1 MLKNKTIFT
10 LGAVAAAMALSAC
23 QPKQPEPKKED
34 KVTQSQA
41 AQAEALTLAGDTEKL
56 TLNLPECD
64 GNSCPEISIERLS
77 SNQAF
82 IDEFIDQQILKQ
94 LEQSVDISPKSLKA
108 GQQETAVGGNSKD
121 SNPAQASEAAGSEA
135 AASETIETPKQKLE
149 KQVAP
154 YLQTFL
160 ALDRELKALSAS
172 HQISLMIKPKI
183 LNAAQP
189 LATVVLNSSS
199 YLGGAHGS
207 SSQYYYNFDLKKKK
221 LVALDDILLPKQKA
235 VLEQKAHE
243 EFKRWVI
250 DSKLANSVE
259 EYEQAWKFT
268 LSDNF
273 YLSTQGLILQYG
285 EYEIGPYVVG
295 LPRLTIPYE
304 QLQSVLKKEY
314 LPPVEVKNDAASASA
329 AVANKARS

>member
-10 LGAVAAAMALSAC
+10 LSVVAAAITLSAC
-23 QPKQPEPKKED
+23 QPKQAEPKKED
-34 KVTQSQA
+34 KVAQSQA
-41 AQAEALTLAGDTEKL
+41 AQAEVLTLAGDTEKL
-56 TLNLPECD
+56 TLNLPQCD
-64 GNSCPEISIERLS
+64 GNSCPEINVERLS

-82 IDEFIDQQILKQ
+82 IDEFIDQQVLKQ
-94 LEQSVDISPKSLKA
+94 LDQILDISPKLLKTE
-108 GQQETAVGGNSKD
+108 QQVVTTASRNSKD
-121 SNPAQASEAAGSEA
+121 LNPAQAFEA

-160 ALDRELKALSAS
+160 SLDKELKALSAN

-183 LNAAQP
+183 LNAGQP

-221 LVALDDILLPKQKA
+221 LVELDDILAPKQKA

-304 QLQSVLKKEY
+304 QLQTVLKKEY
-314 LPPVEVKNDAASASA
+314 LPQAELKNDAASASTPI
-329 AVANKARS
+329 ANKARS

>member
-10 LGAVAAAMALSAC
+10 LSLVATAIALSAC
-23 QPKQPEPKKED
+23 QPKQAEPKED
-34 KVTQSQA
+34 KPVQSQA
-41 AQAEALTLAGDTEKL
+41 AQAEVLKLAGDTEKL
-56 TLNLPECD
+56 SLNLPECD

-82 IDEFIDQQILKQ
+82 IDEFVDQQILKQ
-94 LEQSVDISPKSLKA
+94 LEQTVDISPKSLNA
-108 GQQETAVGGNSKD
+108 GQQATTATEKSKD
-121 SNPAQASEAAGSEA
+121 SKQAQADQP
-135 AASETIETPKQKLE
+135 AASASMETPKQKLE
-149 KQVAP
+149 KQLAP
-154 YLQTFL
+154 YRDTFL
-160 ALDRELKALSAS
+160 SLDKELKALSAN

-183 LNAAQP
+183 LNAGQP

-207 SSQYYYNFDLKKKK
+207 SSQSYYNFDLKKKK
-221 LVALDDILLPKQKA
+221 LVQLDDILAPNQKA
-235 VLEQKAHE
+235 ALEQKAHE
-243 EFKRWVI
+243 VFKSWVM
-250 DSKLANSVE
+250 DAKLANSVD

-304 QLQSVLKKEY
+304 QLQTVLKKAY
-314 LPPVEVKNDAASASA
+314 LPQPEVKNEAAASAASDS
-329 AVANKARS
+329 KAQS

>member
-10 LGAVAAAMALSAC
+10 LSLVAAAIALSAC

-34 KVTQSQA
+34 KLAQSQA
-41 AQAEALTLAGDTEKL
+41 AQAEALTLTGDTEKL

-77 SNQAF
+77 TNQTF

-94 LEQSVDISPKSLKA
+94 LDHTVDISPKSLNA
-108 GQQETAVGGNSKD
+108 NQHATTASGNSKD
-121 SNPAQASEAAGSEA
+121 SNPAQADEP
-135 AASETIETPKQKLE
+135 AASAAIETPKQKLE
-149 KQVAP
+149 KQLVP

-160 ALDRELKALSAS
+160 SLDKELKALSAN

-183 LNAAQP
+183 LNAGQP
-189 LATVVLNSSS
+189 LATVVLNSNS

-221 LVALDDILLPKQKA
+221 LVKLDDILAPNQKA

-243 EFKRWVI
+243 VFKSWVI
-250 DSKLANSVE
+250 NSKLANSVD

-295 LPRLTIPYE
+295 LPRLTIPYD
-304 QLQSVLKKEY
+304 QLQTVLKKAY
-314 LPPVEVKNDAASASA
+314 LPQAEVKNKAAAVSAASDT
-329 AVANKARS
+329 KAQS

>member
-10 LGAVAAAMALSAC
+10 LSVVAAAIALSAC

-34 KVTQSQA
+34 KVAQSQA

-64 GNSCPEISIERLS
+64 GNSCPEINVERLS

-82 IDEFIDQQILKQ
+82 IDEFIDQQVLKQ
-94 LEQSVDISPKSLKA
+94 LDQILDISPKLLKTE
-108 GQQETAVGGNSKD
+108 QQATTASGNSKD
-121 SNPAQASEAAGSEA
+121 LNPAQASEA

-160 ALDRELKALSAS
+160 SLDKELKALSAN

-183 LNAAQP
+183 LNAGQP

-221 LVALDDILLPKQKA
+221 LVELDDILAPKQKA
-235 VLEQKAHE
+235 VLKQKAHE

-304 QLQSVLKKEY
+304 QLQTVLKKEY
-314 LPPVEVKNDAASASA
+314 LPQAEVKNDAASASTPI
-329 AVANKARS
+329 ANKAQS

>member
-1 MLKNKTIFT
+1 MMLKNKTIFT
-10 LGAVAAAMALSAC
+10 FSLIATAIALTAC
-23 QPKQPEPKKED
+23 QPKQAEPKENKA
-34 KVTQSQA
+34 TQSQA
-41 AQAEALTLAGDTEKL
+41 AQAEVLKLAGDTEKL
-56 TLNLPECD
+56 ALNLPECD
-64 GNSCPEISIERLS
+64 GNSCPEINIERLS

-82 IDEFIDQQILKQ
+82 IDEFIDQKILKQ
-94 LEQSVDISPKSLKA
+94 LDQTLDISPKAVKTD
-108 GQQETAVGGNSKD
+108 QQTSTAEKSKD
-121 SNPAQASEAAGSEA
+121 LTPAQADET
-135 AASETIETPKQKLE
+135 AASTFIQTPKQKLE
-149 KQVAP
+149 QQVAP
-154 YLQTFL
+154 YLTTFL
-160 ALDRELKALSAS
+160 SLDKELKALSAN

-183 LNAAQP
+183 LNAGQP

-207 SSQYYYNFDLKKKK
+207 SSQHYYNFDLKKKK
-221 LVALDDILLPKQKA
+221 LVELDDILAPNQKA

-273 YLSTQGLILQYG
+273 YLSNQGLILQYD

-295 LPRLTIPYE
+295 LPRLTIPYA
-304 QLQSVLKKEY
+304 QLQTVLKKAY
-314 LPPVEVKNDAASASA
+314 LPQVEVKNDAASASTP
-329 AVANKARS
+329 VANKAQS

>member
-10 LGAVAAAMALSAC
+10 LSLIATAIALTAC
-23 QPKQPEPKKED
+23 QPKQPEPKED
-34 KVTQSQA
+34 KATHSQA
-41 AQAEALTLAGDTEKL
+41 AQAEVLKLAGDTEKL

-64 GNSCPEISIERLS
+64 GNSCPEINIERLS

-82 IDEFIDQQILKQ
+82 IDEFIDQKILKQ
-94 LEQSVDISPKSLKA
+94 LDQTLDISPKALKTD
-108 GQQETAVGGNSKD
+108 QQTTAAEKSKDLTPAPADETA
-121 SNPAQASEAAGSEA
+121 ASTS
-135 AASETIETPKQKLE
+135 IQTPKQKLE
-149 KQVAP
+149 QQVAP
-154 YLQTFL
+154 YLTTFL
-160 ALDRELKALSAS
+160 SLDKELKALSAN

-183 LNAAQP
+183 LNAGQP

-207 SSQYYYNFDLKKKK
+207 SSQHYYNFDLKKKK
-221 LVALDDILLPKQKA
+221 LVELDDILAPNQKA

-250 DSKLANSVE
+250 DSKLANSVD

-273 YLSTQGLILQYG
+273 YLSNQGLILQYD

-295 LPRLTIPYE
+295 LPRLTIPYA
-304 QLQSVLKKEY
+304 QLQTVLKKAY
-314 LPPVEVKNDAASASA
+314 LPQAEVKNDAASTSTP
-329 AVANKARS
+329 VANKAQS

>member
-1 MLKNKTIFT
+1 MLKNKTIFS
-10 LGAVAAAMALSAC
+10 LSVVAAAMALSAC
-23 QPKQPEPKKED
+23 QPKQPEPKKEE
-34 KVTQSQA
+34 KIAQSQVTQ
-41 AQAEALTLAGDTEKL
+41 AQAFTLAGDTEKL

-64 GNSCPEISIERLS
+64 GNSCPDLNVERLA

-82 IDEFIDQQILKQ
+82 IDEFMDQQVLKQ
-94 LEQSVDISPKSLKA
+94 LEQAVDISPKSLQT
-108 GQQETAVGGNSKD
+108 GQQVTA
-121 SNPAQASEAAGSEA
+121 ASENGKDLNPVQASEA

-160 ALDRELKALSAS
+160 SLDRELKALSTN

-221 LVALDDILLPKQKA
+221 LVTLNEILLPRQKA
-235 VLEQKAHE
+235 VLEQKAYE

-250 DSKLANSVE
+250 DSRLADSVE
-259 EYEQAWKFT
+259 EYEQAWKFS

-295 LPRLTIPYE
+295 LPRLTLPYE

-314 LPPVEVKNDAASASA
+314 LPPVEVKNDAASASEP
-329 AVANKARS
+329 VANKAQS

>member
-1 MLKNKTIFT
+1 MLKNKTIFPLSLIAT
-10 LGAVAAAMALSAC
+10 AIALTAC
-23 QPKQPEPKKED
+23 QPKQPEPKED
-34 KVTQSQA
+34 KVAQSQPA
-41 AQAEALTLAGDTEKL
+41 KAEALTLAGDTEKL

-64 GNSCPEISIERLS
+64 GNSCPEINIERLS

-82 IDEFIDQQILKQ
+82 IDEFIDQKILKQ
-94 LEQSVDISPKSLKA
+94 LDQTLDISPKSVKTD
-108 GQQETAVGGNSKD
+108 QQTTTAAEKSQDLTPV
-121 SNPAQASEAAGSEA
+121 QADEA
-135 AASETIETPKQKLE
+135 AASTSIQTPKQKLE
-149 KQVAP
+149 QQLAP
-154 YLQTFL
+154 YLTTFL
-160 ALDRELKALSAS
+160 SLDKELKALSAN

-183 LNAAQP
+183 LNAGQP

-207 SSQYYYNFDLKKKK
+207 SSQHYYNFDLKKKK
-221 LVALDDILLPKQKA
+221 LVELDDILAPNQKA
-235 VLEQKAHE
+235 VLDQKAHE

-250 DSKLANSVE
+250 ESKLASSVD

-304 QLQSVLKKEY
+304 QLQTVLKKAY
-314 LPPVEVKNDAASASA
+314 LPQPEVKNDAASASTP
-329 AVANKARS
+329 VAKKVQS